1 MPETGE
7 SVAVLHQN
15 YFIKD
20 PSKKY
25 TAEGTD
31 WHTFKKKAI
40 SLSLGN

>member
-15 YFIKD
+15 YFIKN
-20 PSKKY
+20 PEQKY
-25 TAEGTD
+25 VSEGTD
-31 WHTFKKKAI
+31 WYTFKKKAL